1 VAQASADSNAPEEVE
16 TSHMIHRLL
25 RYFTIRLL
33 SQIEGGFLELQTAE
47 ETYFLG
53 DSQSSLRAK
62 VVIHDARAYRLG
74 LFQGEVGFGLA
85 YMKGYWSSP
94 DPVALVRLVVR
105 GMTRL
110 TQDRGVLSWLGKKIN
125 RRRHRSK
132 DNHLQGSRA
141 NIAHHYDLGND
152 FYRLWLDPTL
162 AYSCAYYRHS
172 EDSLEVAQIHKF
184 ARIAEKLRL
193 NSHDRVLEIGT
204 GWGGFALYAA
214 KQFGCHVTTT
224 TISQQQYDYAQA
236 LFEREGLNHLID
248 IRFEDY
254 RILQGTFSKIVSIE
268 MFEAV
273 GLKHYDD
280 YFRCISQRLE
290 RGGLALIQ
298 TITMNETQWD
308 TYIHGTDWIQQYI
321 FPGAELAS
329 LSEVLKSLGRT
340 GSLRV
345 LHHEDIGAHYHRT
358 LDTWRQNFWTHID
371 QVRTLGYSE
380 EFIRMWD
387 WYLAYCSG
395 AFAERYIGDS
405 QLLLGHPEVV
415 GVNHEP
421 WG

>member
-1 VAQASADSNAPEEVE
+1 
-16 TSHMIHRLL
+16 MINRLL
-25 RYFTIRLL
+25 RYFTVRLL
-33 SQIEGGFLELQTAE
+33 SKIEGGFLELRTAE
-47 ETYFLG
+47 KTYFLG
-53 DSQSSLRAK
+53 DAQSSMKA
-62 VVIHDARAYRLG
+62 VVIIHDARAYRLG

-105 GMTRL
+105 GMTPL
-110 TQDRGVLSWLGKKIN
+110 TEDRGLFSWLGKKIN
-125 RRRHRSK
+125 RLRHLSK
-132 DNHLQGSRA
+132 DNHLQGSRS

-152 FYRLWLDPTL
+152 FYQLWLDPTL
-162 AYSCAYYRHS
+162 AYSCAYYRS
-172 EDSLEVAQIHKF
+172 PNDSLEVAQIQKF
-184 ARIAEKLRL
+184 SRIAEKLSL
-193 NSHDRVLEIGT
+193 NPHDHLLEIGT

-214 KQFGCHVTTT
+214 KHIGCRVTTT
-224 TISQQQYDYAQA
+224 TISQQQFEYARA
-236 LFEREGLNHLID
+236 LFEREGVSHLID

-254 RILQGTFSKIVSIE
+254 RLLEGTFSKIVSIE

-280 YFRCISQRLE
+280 YFGCISRHLKT
-290 RGGLALIQ
+290 GGLALIQ
-298 TITMNETQWD
+298 TITMNETQWE
-308 TYIHGTDWIQQYI
+308 TYIKGTDWIQQYI

-329 LSEVLKSLGRT
+329 LSEILKSLGRT

-358 LDTWRQNFWTHID
+358 LDAWRQGFWAQID
-371 QVRTLGYSE
+371 RVRALGYSD

-405 QLLLGHPEVV
+405 QLLLGHPEAI

-421 WG
+421 WSR